1 MSDFNIKDTFARF
14 ENDEFLE
21 AKEDLKNFFREKTN
35 DHLKTELGLQE
46 DPIPVEGE

>member
-1 MSDFNIKDTFARF
+1 MSDFNIKDTFQKF
-14 ENDEFLE
+14 EEDEFLE

-35 DHLKTELGLQE
+35 DHLKTELGLKE